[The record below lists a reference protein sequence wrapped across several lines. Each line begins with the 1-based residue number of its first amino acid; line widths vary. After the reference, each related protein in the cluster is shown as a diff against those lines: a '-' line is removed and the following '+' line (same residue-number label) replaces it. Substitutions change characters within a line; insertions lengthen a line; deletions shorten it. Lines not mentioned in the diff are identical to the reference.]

1 MDSKDSRRL
10 FPALLICFL
19 LSGATSLVYEVL
31 WVRML
36 ILRLGSTSLAVST
49 VLTAFMAGL
58 AFGAWAA
65 GRYSSR
71 ITRPL
76 AAYAL
81 LELAIAGSAVLLPMG
96 FEAIDPL
103 YRAVWQQF
111 HPQFL
116 TFSLLQFAFTFLL
129 LFVPTAMMGATLPL
143 LSQASVRHPH
153 EVGQRVGALYGI
165 NTLGAVLGAL
175 GSGFFLLPA
184 LGVTKTI
191 WATAAINAVLA
202 LAVWYLDRTFRR
214 GETEV
219 LKEQERV
226 QERSPQGLEW
236 QGNWLRMAILA
247 ALLTSG
253 FTSMVYQVAWSRTL
267 SLVIGSS
274 VYGFTI
280 VLATFLSG
288 LALGSLVMS
297 HWIKHLKSS
306 LAWWI
311 FFVQVFIA
319 CAAYASTSLVN
330 HLPYYYSRGYHW
342 VDADPTWI
350 YVLSSGL
357 AALII
362 LPSTF
367 GMGTMFPLVVAFFT
381 TARQE
386 VGRLVGNI
394 YSLNTVGAILG
405 AFAGGFVFLSL
416 LGIRTT
422 MVTAII
428 INLYGA
434 LLVAVFAPASL
445 RTRVVACLLPLGL
458 IVGALVAMPPAW
470 NSLLMSSGM
479 YRYAE
484 HLPKDFSDDD
494 FWTVTKGAWEL
505 LFYEEGLN
513 TTVTVLGNGK
523 DVLLINNGKVDAST
537 LGDLP
542 TQLLL
547 AHLPLLFHSEPR
559 DVCVIGLGSGV
570 TAGSALRHPIQS
582 LALLEIESEVLA
594 ASHYFD
600 KVNHLPLSDPRTE
613 VIVADGRTY
622 LSMTHR
628 QFDVIISEPSN
639 PWVSGSSNLFTRE
652 FFETARKRLR
662 PKGILAQWI
671 QLYSLPPNDLC
682 SILASFTSLFP
693 HVVIFSTVEAS
704 DIVVLGS
711 EAPLPIDLPVIQQR
725 LDRVEVAQDLARVKI
740 HRVDDLISYFK
751 MGEEE
756 IRALVEGS
764 VLNTDDNLRIEF
776 SAPLYLATN
785 TGRANQAMF
794 NASTAGPVPYL
805 VGLDNP
811 EERASFLASL
821 ETAYRKLSRLRE
833 AQLVAEA
840 LQAMNPESAPL
851 Q

>member
-1 MDSKDSRRL
+1 ML
-10 FPALLICFL
+10 PALLICFL

-36 ILRLGSTSLAVST
+36 ILRLGSTSLAIST

-81 LELAIAGSAVLLPMG
+81 LELAIAGSAVLLPLG
-96 FEAIDPL
+96 FEAIDPV

-111 HPQFL
+111 QPQFL

-129 LFVPTAMMGATLPL
+129 LFVPTAMMGATLPFCPRL
-143 LSQASVRHPH
+143 LSAIPMRWVSGSVPCMESIPWEPSWARW
-153 EVGQRVGALYGI
+153 EA
-165 NTLGAVLGAL
+165 
-175 GSGFFLLPA
+175 GSSCCLHW
-184 LGVTKTI
+184 GVTKTI

-202 LAVWYLDRTFRR
+202 LAVWYLDRTFQR
-214 GETEV
+214 GEPEV
-219 LKEQERV
+219 PEGQERAR
-226 QERSPQGLEW
+226 ERSPQGLEW
-236 QGNWLRMAILA
+236 QGNWLRMAVLA
-247 ALLTSG
+247 ALFTSG

-297 HWIKHLKSS
+297 RWIKHLKGS

-311 FFVQVFIA
+311 FFVQLFIA
-319 CAAYASTSLVN
+319 CAAYASSSLVN

-342 VDADPTWI
+342 VEADPTWI
-350 YVLSSGL
+350 YLLSSGL

-367 GMGTMFPLVVAFFT
+367 GMGAMFPLVVAFFT

-386 VGRLVGNI
+386 VGRLVGNL

-405 AFAGGFVFLSL
+405 AFFGGFVFLSL

-422 MVTAII
+422 LVTAIV
-428 INLYGA
+428 INLYVA
-434 LLVAVFAPASL
+434 LLVAVVAPCSL
-445 RTRVVACLLPLGL
+445 RTRVVTCLLPLGL
-458 IVGALVAMPPAW
+458 IGAMVAMPPAW

-484 HLPKDFSDDD
+484 YLPKDFSDDD
-494 FWTVTKGAWEL
+494 FWTLTKGAWEL

-547 AHLPLLFHSEPR
+547 AHLPLLLHSEPR
-559 DVCVIGLGSGV
+559 DVCVIGLGSGI
-570 TAGSALRHPIQS
+570 TAGSALRHPIRS
-582 LALLEIESEVLA
+582 LALLEIESAVLA

-600 KVNHLPLSDPRTE
+600 RVNHQPLSDPRTE
-613 VIVADGRTY
+613 AIVADGRTY
-622 LSMTHR
+622 LSMTGR
-628 QFDVIISEPSN
+628 QFDVIISEPPN
-639 PWVSGSSNLFTRE
+639 PWVSGASNLFTRE

-662 PKGILAQWI
+662 PQGILAQWI
-671 QLYSLPPNDLC
+671 QLYSLPPNDLG
-682 SILASFTSLFP
+682 SLLASFTSVFP
-693 HVVIFSTVEAS
+693 PVVIFSTVEAN

-711 EAPLPIDLPVIQQR
+711 EVPLPIDLPVIQRR
-725 LDRVEVAQDLARVKI
+725 LDRVEVAQDLARAQV
-740 HRVDDLISYFK
+740 HRVADLISYFK
-751 MGEEE
+751 IGEEE
-756 IRALVEGS
+756 IRALVARS
-764 VLNTDDNLRIEF
+764 VLNTDDNLLIEF
-776 SAPLYLATN
+776 SAPLTLATN
-785 TGRANQAMF
+785 TGRAIQAMF
-794 NASTAGPVPYL
+794 NALTAGPVPYL

-811 EERASFLASL
+811 QERASFLASL
-821 ETAYRKLSRLRE
+821 ETAYLRLSRSRE
-833 AQLVAEA
+833 AKLVAEA
-840 LQAMNPESAPL
+840 LQEMNPESALL

>member
-1 MDSKDSRRL
+1 M

-36 ILRLGSTSLAVST
+36 ILRLGSTSLAIST

-81 LELAIAGSAVLLPMG
+81 LELAIAGSAVLLPLG

-103 YRAVWQQF
+103 YRTVWQQF
-111 HPQFL
+111 QPQFL

-165 NTLGAVLGAL
+165 NTLGAVLGTL

-202 LAVWYLDRTFRR
+202 LAVWYLDRTFQR

-219 LKEQERV
+219 PEGQERA
-226 QERSPQGLEW
+226 QERSRQGLEW
-236 QGNWLRMAILA
+236 QGKWLPMAVLA

-297 HWIKHLKSS
+297 RWIKHLKGS

-311 FFVQVFIA
+311 FFVQLFIA
-319 CAAYASTSLVN
+319 CAAYASSSLVN

-342 VDADPTWI
+342 VEADPTWI

-367 GMGTMFPLVVAFFT
+367 GMGAMFPLVVAFFT

-386 VGRLVGNI
+386 VGRLVGNL

-405 AFAGGFVFLSL
+405 AFFGGFVFLSL

-422 MVTAII
+422 LVTAIV
-428 INLYGA
+428 INLYVA
-434 LLVAVFAPASL
+434 LLVAVVAPCSL
-445 RTRVVACLLPLGL
+445 RTRVVTCLLPLGL
-458 IVGALVAMPPAW
+458 IGAMVAMPPAW

-484 HLPKDFSDDD
+484 YLPKDFSDDD
-494 FWTVTKGAWEL
+494 FWTLTKGAWEL

-559 DVCVIGLGSGV
+559 DVCVIGLGSGI
-570 TAGSALRHPIQS
+570 TAGSALRHPIRS
-582 LALLEIESEVLA
+582 LALLEIESAVLA

-600 KVNHLPLSDPRTE
+600 RVNHQPLSDPRTE
-613 VIVADGRTY
+613 AIVADVRTY
-622 LSMTHR
+622 LSMTGR
-628 QFDVIISEPSN
+628 QFDVIISEP
-639 PWVSGSSNLFTRE
+639 PPPPTHGYRE
-652 FFETARKRLR
+652 
-662 PKGILAQWI
+662 
-671 QLYSLPPNDLC
+671 
-682 SILASFTSLFP
+682 
-693 HVVIFSTVEAS
+693 
-704 DIVVLGS
+704 
-711 EAPLPIDLPVIQQR
+711 PLICL
-725 LDRVEVAQDLARVKI
+725 
-740 HRVDDLISYFK
+740 
-751 MGEEE
+751 
-756 IRALVEGS
+756 
-764 VLNTDDNLRIEF
+764 
-776 SAPLYLATN
+776 
-785 TGRANQAMF
+785 
-794 NASTAGPVPYL
+794 
-805 VGLDNP
+805 
-811 EERASFLASL
+811 RASFSKPHAR
-821 ETAYRKLSRLRE
+821 ACVLR
-833 AQLVAEA
+833 VF
-840 LQAMNPESAPL
+840 
-851 Q
+851 

>member
-1 MDSKDSRRL
+1 MRWV
-10 FPALLICFL
+10 
-19 LSGATSLVYEVL
+19 SG
-31 WVRML
+31 
-36 ILRLGSTSLAVST
+36 
-49 VLTAFMAGL
+49 
-58 AFGAWAA
+58 
-65 GRYSSR
+65 
-71 ITRPL
+71 
-76 AAYAL
+76 
-81 LELAIAGSAVLLPMG
+81 
-96 FEAIDPL
+96 
-103 YRAVWQQF
+103 
-111 HPQFL
+111 
-116 TFSLLQFAFTFLL
+116 
-129 LFVPTAMMGATLPL
+129 
-143 LSQASVRHPH
+143 
-153 EVGQRVGALYGI
+153 VGALYGI
-165 NTLGAVLGAL
+165 NTLGAVLGTL

-191 WATAAINAVLA
+191 WATAAINVVLA
-202 LAVWYLDRTFRR
+202 LAVWYLDRRFQR

-219 LKEQERV
+219 PEGQERA
-226 QERSPQGLEW
+226 QERSRQGLEW
-236 QGNWLRMAILA
+236 QGKWLPMAVLA
-247 ALLTSG
+247 ALLSSG

-297 HWIKHLKSS
+297 RWIKHLKGS

-311 FFVQVFIA
+311 VFVQLFIA
-319 CAAYASTSLVN
+319 CAAYASSSLVN

-342 VDADPTWI
+342 VEADPTWI

-367 GMGTMFPLVVAFFT
+367 GMGAMFPLVVAFFT

-386 VGRLVGNI
+386 VGRLVGNL

-405 AFAGGFVFLSL
+405 AFFGGFVFLSL

-422 MVTAII
+422 LVTAIV
-428 INLYGA
+428 INLYVA
-434 LLVAVFAPASL
+434 LLVAVFAPCSL
-445 RTRVVACLLPLGL
+445 RTRVVTCLLPLGL
-458 IVGALVAMPPAW
+458 IGAMVAMPPAW

-484 HLPKDFSDDD
+484 YLPKDFSDDD
-494 FWTVTKGAWEL
+494 FWTLTKGAWEL

-559 DVCVIGLGSGV
+559 DVCVIGLGSGI

-582 LALLEIESEVLA
+582 LTLLEIESAVLA

-600 KVNHLPLSDPRTE
+600 DVNHLPFSDPRTE
-613 VIVADGRTY
+613 AIVADGRTY
-622 LSMTHR
+622 LSMTGR
-628 QFDVIISEPSN
+628 QFDVIISEPPN
-639 PWVSGSSNLFTRE
+639 PWVSGASNLFTRE
-652 FFETARKRLR
+652 FFEIARKRLR
-662 PKGILAQWI
+662 PQGILAQWI
-671 QLYSLPPNDLC
+671 QLYSLPPNDLG
-682 SILASFTSLFP
+682 SLLASFTSVFP
-693 HVVIFSTVEAS
+693 HVVIFSTVEAN

-711 EAPLPIDLPVIQQR
+711 EVPLPIDLPVIQRR
-725 LDRVEVAQDLARVKI
+725 LDREEVAQDLARAQV
-740 HRVDDLISYFK
+740 HTVADLISYFK

-756 IRALVEGS
+756 IRALVARS
-764 VLNTDDNLRIEF
+764 VLNTDDNLLIEF

-785 TGRANQAMF
+785 TGRANSQMF
-794 NASTAGPVPYL
+794 NALTAGPVPYL
-805 VGLDNP
+805 VGQDNP
-811 EERASFLASL
+811 EERANFLASL
-821 ETAYRKLSRLRE
+821 ETAYLRLSRSRE
-833 AQLVAEA
+833 AKLVAEA
-840 LQAMNPESAPL
+840 LQEMNPESALL

>member
-1 MDSKDSRRL
+1 M

-36 ILRLGSTSLAVST
+36 ILRLGSTSLAIST

-71 ITRPL
+71 IARPL

-81 LELAIAGSAVLLPMG
+81 LELAIAGSAVLLPLG

-111 HPQFL
+111 QPQFL

-165 NTLGAVLGAL
+165 NTLGAVLGTL

-191 WATAAINAVLA
+191 WATAAINVVLA
-202 LAVWYLDRTFRR
+202 LAVWYLDRTFQR

-219 LKEQERV
+219 PEGQERA
-226 QERSPQGLEW
+226 QERSRQGLEW
-236 QGNWLRMAILA
+236 QGKWLPMAVLA

-297 HWIKHLKSS
+297 RWIKHLKGS

-311 FFVQVFIA
+311 FFVQLFIA
-319 CAAYASTSLVN
+319 CAAYASSSLVN

-342 VDADPTWI
+342 VEADPTWI

-367 GMGTMFPLVVAFFT
+367 GMGAMFPLVVAFFT

-386 VGRLVGNI
+386 VGRLVGNL

-405 AFAGGFVFLSL
+405 AFFGGFVFLSL

-422 MVTAII
+422 LVTAIV
-428 INLYGA
+428 INLYVA
-434 LLVAVFAPASL
+434 LLVAVVAPCSL
-445 RTRVVACLLPLGL
+445 RTRVVTCLLPLGL
-458 IVGALVAMPPAW
+458 IGAMVAMPPAW

-484 HLPKDFSDDD
+484 YLPKDFSDDD
-494 FWTVTKGAWEL
+494 FWTLTKGAWEL

-559 DVCVIGLGSGV
+559 DVCVIGLGSGI
-570 TAGSALRHPIQS
+570 TAGSALRHPIRS
-582 LALLEIESEVLA
+582 LALLEIESAVLA

-600 KVNHLPLSDPRTE
+600 RVNHQPLSDPRTE
-613 VIVADGRTY
+613 AIVADGRTY
-622 LSMTHR
+622 LSMTGR
-628 QFDVIISEPSN
+628 QFDVIISEPPN
-639 PWVSGSSNLFTRE
+639 PWVSGASNLFTRE

-662 PKGILAQWI
+662 PQGILAQWI
-671 QLYSLPPNDLC
+671 QLYSLPPNDLG
-682 SILASFTSLFP
+682 SLLASFTSVFP
-693 HVVIFSTVEAS
+693 HVVIFSTVEAN

-711 EAPLPIDLPVIQQR
+711 EVPLPIDLPVIQRR
-725 LDRVEVAQDLARVKI
+725 LDRVEVAQDLARAQV
-740 HRVDDLISYFK
+740 HRVADLISYFK
-751 MGEEE
+751 IGEEE
-756 IRALVEGS
+756 IRALVARS
-764 VLNTDDNLRIEF
+764 VLNTDDNLLIEF
-776 SAPLYLATN
+776 SAPLTLATN

-794 NASTAGPVPYL
+794 NALTAGPVPYL

-811 EERASFLASL
+811 QERASFLASL
-821 ETAYRKLSRLRE
+821 ETAYLRLSRSRE
-833 AQLVAEA
+833 AKLVAEA
-840 LQAMNPESAPL
+840 LQEMNPESALL

>member
-1 MDSKDSRRL
+1 
-10 FPALLICFL
+10 
-19 LSGATSLVYEVL
+19 
-31 WVRML
+31 
-36 ILRLGSTSLAVST
+36 
-49 VLTAFMAGL
+49 
-58 AFGAWAA
+58 
-65 GRYSSR
+65 
-71 ITRPL
+71 
-76 AAYAL
+76 
-81 LELAIAGSAVLLPMG
+81 
-96 FEAIDPL
+96 
-103 YRAVWQQF
+103 
-111 HPQFL
+111 
-116 TFSLLQFAFTFLL
+116 
-129 LFVPTAMMGATLPL
+129 MMGATLPL

-165 NTLGAVLGAL
+165 NTLGAVLGTL

-202 LAVWYLDRTFRR
+202 LAVWYLDRTFQR

-219 LKEQERV
+219 PEGQERA

-236 QGNWLRMAILA
+236 QGKWLPMAVLA

-297 HWIKHLKSS
+297 RWIKYLKGS

-311 FFVQVFIA
+311 FFVQLFSA
-319 CAAYASTSLVN
+319 CAAYASSSLVN

-342 VDADPTWI
+342 VEADPTWI

-367 GMGTMFPLVVAFFT
+367 GMGAMFPLVAAFFT

-386 VGRLVGNI
+386 VGRLVGNL

-405 AFAGGFVFLSL
+405 AFFGGFVFLSL

-422 MVTAII
+422 LVTAIV
-428 INLYGA
+428 INLYVA
-434 LLVAVFAPASL
+434 LLVAVVAPCSL
-445 RTRVVACLLPLGL
+445 RTRVVTCLLPLGL
-458 IVGALVAMPPAW
+458 IGAMVAMPPAW

-484 HLPKDFSDDD
+484 YLPKDFSDDD
-494 FWTVTKGAWEL
+494 FWTLTKGAWEL
-505 LFYEEGLN
+505 LFYGEGLN

-559 DVCVIGLGSGV
+559 DVCVIGLGSGIIV
-570 TAGSALRHPIQS
+570 GSALRHPIRS
-582 LALLEIESEVLA
+582 LALLEIESAVLA

-600 KVNHLPLSDPRTE
+600 RVNHQPLSDPRTE
-613 VIVADGRTY
+613 AIVADGRTY
-622 LSMTHR
+622 LSMTGR
-628 QFDVIISEPSN
+628 QFDVIISEPPN
-639 PWVSGSSNLFTRE
+639 PWVSGASNLFTRE

-671 QLYSLPPNDLC
+671 QLYSLPPGDLS
-682 SILASFTSLFP
+682 SILASFTLVFP
-693 HVVIFSTVEAS
+693 HVVLFSTVEAS
-704 DIVVLGS
+704 DIVVMGS
-711 EAPLPIDLPVIQQR
+711 EAPLPIDLPVIQRR
-725 LDRVEVAQDLARVKI
+725 LDRVEVAQDLAKAQV
-740 HRVDDLISYFK
+740 HRVADLIGYFK
-751 MGEEE
+751 IGEEE
-756 IRALVEGS
+756 IRALVARS
-764 VLNTDDNLRIEF
+764 VLNTDDNLLIEF
-776 SAPLYLATN
+776 SAPLTLATN

-794 NASTAGPVPYL
+794 NALTAGPVPYL

-811 EERASFLASL
+811 QERASFLASL
-821 ETAYRKLSRLRE
+821 ETAYLRLSRSRE
-833 AQLVAEA
+833 AKLVAEA
-840 LQAMNPESAPL
+840 LQEMNPESALL

>member
-1 MDSKDSRRL
+1 M

-36 ILRLGSTSLAVST
+36 ILRLGSTSLAIST

-71 ITRPL
+71 IARPL

-81 LELAIAGSAVLLPMG
+81 LELAIAGSAVLLPLG

-111 HPQFL
+111 QPQFL

-165 NTLGAVLGAL
+165 NTLGAVLGTL

-191 WATAAINAVLA
+191 WATAAINVVLA
-202 LAVWYLDRTFRR
+202 LAVWYLDRTFQR

-219 LKEQERV
+219 PEGQERA
-226 QERSPQGLEW
+226 QERSRQGLEW
-236 QGNWLRMAILA
+236 QGKWLPMAVLA

-297 HWIKHLKSS
+297 RWVKHLKGS

-311 FFVQVFIA
+311 VFVQLFIA
-319 CAAYASTSLVN
+319 CAAYASSSLVN

-342 VDADPTWI
+342 VEADPTWI

-367 GMGTMFPLVVAFFT
+367 GMGAMFPLVVAFFT

-386 VGRLVGNI
+386 VGRLVGNL

-405 AFAGGFVFLSL
+405 AFFGGFVFLSL

-422 MVTAII
+422 LVTAIV
-428 INLYGA
+428 INLYVA
-434 LLVAVFAPASL
+434 LLVAVVAPCSL
-445 RTRVVACLLPLGL
+445 RTRVVTCLLPLGL
-458 IVGALVAMPPAW
+458 IGAMVAMPPAW

-484 HLPKDFSDDD
+484 YLPKDFSDDD
-494 FWTVTKGAWEL
+494 FWTLTKGAWEL

-559 DVCVIGLGSGV
+559 DVCVIGLGSGI
-570 TAGSALRHPIQS
+570 TAGSALRHPIRS
-582 LALLEIESEVLA
+582 LALLEIESAVLA

-600 KVNHLPLSDPRTE
+600 RVNHQPLSDPRTE
-613 VIVADGRTY
+613 AIVADGRTY
-622 LSMTHR
+622 LSMTGR
-628 QFDVIISEPSN
+628 QFDVIISEPPN
-639 PWVSGSSNLFTRE
+639 PWVSGASNLFTRE
-652 FFETARKRLR
+652 FFETARKSLR
-662 PKGILAQWI
+662 PQGILAQWI
-671 QLYSLPPNDLC
+671 QLYSLPPNDLG
-682 SILASFTSLFP
+682 SLLASFTSVFP
-693 HVVIFSTVEAS
+693 HVVIFSTVEAN

-711 EAPLPIDLPVIQQR
+711 EVPLPIDLPVIQRR
-725 LDRVEVAQDLARVKI
+725 LDRVEVAQDLARAQV
-740 HRVDDLISYFK
+740 HRVADLISYFK
-751 MGEEE
+751 IGEEE
-756 IRALVEGS
+756 IRALVARS
-764 VLNTDDNLRIEF
+764 VLNTDDNLLIEF
-776 SAPLYLATN
+776 SAPLTLATN

-794 NASTAGPVPYL
+794 NALTAGPVPYL

-811 EERASFLASL
+811 QERASFLASL
-821 ETAYRKLSRLRE
+821 ETAYLRLSRSRE
-833 AQLVAEA
+833 AKLVAEA
-840 LQAMNPESAPL
+840 LQEMNPESALL